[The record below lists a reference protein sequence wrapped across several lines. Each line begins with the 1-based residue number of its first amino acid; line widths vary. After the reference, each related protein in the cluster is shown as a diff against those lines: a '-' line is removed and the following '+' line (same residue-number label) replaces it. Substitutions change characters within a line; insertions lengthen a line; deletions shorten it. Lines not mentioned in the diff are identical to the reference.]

1 MLLEEILASAQEGAA
16 IGSAIGGLFDS
27 AHVDDFNKGV
37 EAYNQIDW
45 DNPDEKDVKAAL
57 EHFNKVNDDDQLFL
71 QCLSWYNKAYLFAAQ
86 HKWSVSYSMLSNISK
101 AETDFFT
108 MKKDT
113 IKEIKGWVYQA
124 RKDIQAWEQAW
135 KEEQERIRREEEERK
150 RREEEERRRREE
162 EERRRREEEDRRKKE
177 EEERR
182 IREEEQRRRDQE
194 DIKRM
199 LTETK
204 QQLQVAPAQQKSVI
218 PVWAYIIMGV
228 LLIAVTV
235 LVCYIIFKK

>member
-1 MLLEEILASAQEGAA
+1 MLLEILESAQEGAA
-16 IGSAIGGLFDS
+16 IGSAIGGLLDS

-101 AETDFFT
+101 AETSFFT

-113 IKEIKGWVYQA
+113 IKEIKGCVFQA
-124 RKDIQAWEQAW
+124 RKDIQTWEQTW
-135 KEEQERIRREEEERK
+135 KEEQERKRREEEERK

-162 EERRRREEEDRRKKE
+162 EERRRREEEERRRKE
-177 EEERR
+177 EEERH

-194 DIKRM
+194 DLKRM

-204 QQLQVAPAQQKSVI
+204 QQLQVAPAQQKSGI

>member
-1 MLLEEILASAQEGAA
+1 MLLEILAAAQEGAE
-16 IGSAIGGLFDS
+16 IGSAIASRFDS

-37 EAYNQIDW
+37 EAYTQIDW

-101 AETDFFT
+101 AETSFFT

-162 EERRRREEEDRRKKE
+162 EERRRREEEERRRKE

-194 DIKRM
+194 DLKRM

-204 QQLQVAPAQQKSVI
+204 QQLQVAPTQQKSGI

>member
-1 MLLEEILASAQEGAA
+1 MLLEILASAQEGAA

-37 EAYNQIDW
+37 EAYDQIDW

-57 EHFNKVNDDDQLFL
+57 DYFNKVNDDDQLFL

-101 AETDFFT
+101 AETSFFT

-113 IKEIKGWVYQA
+113 IKEIKGCVYQA

-135 KEEQERIRREEEERK
+135 KEEQERK
-150 RREEEERRRREE
+150 RREEERRRRE
-162 EERRRREEEDRRKKE
+162 
-177 EEERR
+177 
-182 IREEEQRRRDQE
+182 
-194 DIKRM
+194 
-199 LTETK
+199 
-204 QQLQVAPAQQKSVI
+204 QLQVAPAQQKSGI